1 MHGPYMKRNSSPAK
15 QVVLGQPSWRI
26 RSSSVEAFVTEL
38 GGHLAPVVFDRRH
51 RHIQPYALPPW
62 WNEKLPADTPPI
74 IKVLRGDFFCL
85 PFGGNTEPYRG
96 ERHQVHGETAN
107 RKWKFESLEHEDVRT
122 TLHLS
127 LRTSIRRGR
136 VDKRITLVDGHNA
149 VYCQHV
155 VSGMGGPM
163 DFGHHA
169 MLKFPDRPGSG
180 IIKHSPVKFGMV
192 SVQPLENP
200 ETFGYS
206 MLKPGAKF
214 ASLSRVPTMTGG
226 SADLT
231 RYPARRGFEDLV
243 LLATKQCEP
252 FAWVAVTFPKERIVW
267 FALKDPQVLRQTA
280 LWHSN
285 GGRHYPPW
293 SGRHLNVLGIED
305 LTGFFHYG
313 LAPSAQRNCLNKHG
327 EPTCLQLNPTRPLE
341 VNYIMAVAAVPPGYD
356 STKRIEAE
364 RDGVVALVS
373 AGRKFTR
380 VPLQHAFVQTGALQ

>member
-1 MHGPYMKRNSSPAK
+1 MKQHSSSKK
-15 QVVLGQPSWRI
+15 QVVFGQPSWPI
-26 RSSSVEAFVTEL
+26 RSSSVEAFVSEV
-38 GGHLAPVVFDRRH
+38 GGHLAPVIFDRRG
-51 RHIQPYALPPW
+51 RRIQPYALAPW
-62 WNEKLPADTPPI
+62 WNEKLPANTLPL

-85 PFGGNTEPYRG
+85 PFGANAEPFRG

-107 RKWKFESLEHEDVRT
+107 RKWKFEVLEREDART

-127 LRTSIRRGR
+127 MNTTVRRGR
-136 VDKRITLVDGHNA
+136 VDKRITLVNGHNA

-155 VSGMGGPM
+155 VSGMSGPI

-169 MLKFPDRPGSG
+169 MLKFPDQPGSG
-180 IIKHSPVKFGMV
+180 ILTHSPVKFGMV
-192 SVQPLENP
+192 SVRPLENP

-214 ASLSRVPTMTGG
+214 ASLRRVPTMTGG
-226 SADLT
+226 WADLT

-243 LLATKQCEP
+243 LLATKQSGP
-252 FAWVAVTFPKERIVW
+252 FAWVAVTFPEERYVW

-313 LAPSAQRNCLNKHG
+313 LRPSARRNCLNELG
-327 EPTCLQLNPTRPLE
+327 EQTCLQLRPNE
-341 VNYIMAVAAVPPGYD
+341 HPDVNYIMAVAEIPHGYD
-356 STKRIEAE
+356 CTKRIQAE
-364 RDGVVALVS
+364 RDGAVTLVS
-373 AGRKFTR
+373 GGGRSVR
-380 VPLQHAFVQTGALQ
+380 VPLQYDFLKTGAV

>member
-1 MHGPYMKRNSSPAK
+1 
-15 QVVLGQPSWRI
+15 
-26 RSSSVEAFVTEL
+26 
-38 GGHLAPVVFDRRH
+38 
-51 RHIQPYALPPW
+51 
-62 WNEKLPADTPPI
+62 
-74 IKVLRGDFFCL
+74 
-85 PFGGNTEPYRG
+85 
-96 ERHQVHGETAN
+96 VHGETAN
-107 RKWKFESLEHEDVRT
+107 RKWKFEAIERVGDST

-127 LRTSIRRGR
+127 LNTTVRRGR

-149 VYCQHV
+149 VYCQHI
-155 VSGMGGPM
+155 VSGMSGPM

-169 MLKFPDRPGSG
+169 MLKFPAQPGSG
-180 IIKHSPVKFGMV
+180 ILTHSPIKFGMV

-214 ASLSRVPTMTGG
+214 NSLSRVPTMTGG
-226 SADLT
+226 RADLT

-252 FAWVAVTFPKERIVW
+252 FAWVAVTFPKERYVW

-293 SGRHLNVLGIED
+293 NGRHLNVLGIED

-313 LAPSAQRNCLNKHG
+313 LAPSVRRNCLNELG
-327 EPTCLQLNPTRPLE
+327 EQTCFQLKPEQPLK
-341 VNYIMAVAAVPPGYD
+341 VNYIMAVAEIPRNFD
-356 STKRIEAE
+356 RTNRIEAD
-364 RDGVVALVS
+364 RDAVVALIS
-373 AGRKFTR
+373 AGGEFVR
-380 VPLQHAFVQTGALQ
+380 VPLRHAFVLTGTPQ

>member
-1 MHGPYMKRNSSPAK
+1 MKRESLLGK
-15 QVVLGQPSWRI
+15 HVVHGQPSWRI
-26 RSSSVEAFVTEL
+26 RSSSVEAFVTEV
-38 GGHLAPVVFDRRH
+38 GGHLAPVVFDRR
-51 RHIQPYALPPW
+51 RRCIQPYALAPW
-62 WNEKLPADTPPI
+62 WNEKLPPELPPI
-74 IKVLRGDFFCL
+74 VKVLRGDFFCL
-85 PFGGNTEPYRG
+85 PFGGNEEACRG

-107 RKWKFESLEHEDVRT
+107 RKWTFESSEREAGRT

-127 LRTSIRRGR
+127 LNTTVRRGR

-155 VSGMGGPM
+155 VSGMSGPM

-169 MLKFPDRPGSG
+169 MLKFPAQPGSG
-180 IIKHSPVKFGMV
+180 ILTHSPIKFGMV

-214 ASLSRVPTMTGG
+214 NSLSRVPTMTGG
-226 SADLT
+226 RADLT

-252 FAWVAVTFPKERIVW
+252 FAWVAVTFPKERYVW

-293 SGRHLNVLGIED
+293 NGRHLNVLGIED

-313 LAPSAQRNCLNKHG
+313 LAPSVRRNCLNELG
-327 EPTCLQLNPTRPLE
+327 EQTCFQLKPEQPLK
-341 VNYIMAVAAVPPGYD
+341 VNYIMAVAEIPRNFD
-356 STKRIEAE
+356 RTNRIEAD
-364 RDGVVALVS
+364 RDAVVALIS
-373 AGRKFTR
+373 AGGEFVR
-380 VPLQHAFVQTGALQ
+380 VPLRHAFVLTGTPQ